1 MKTFYACRLRLH
13 RMEEKPAKPLSKL
26 YDILADI
33 KEEIIVPL
41 AKTSGI
47 HKIEESTISSIKTK
61 NNFNSADFD
70 TFKTINKSL
79 LPKPKFK
86 LLGKAD
92 RRALGMESTS
102 SAQATNGK
110 QEEDEQ
116 DDRGERRNDI
126 TIVKQV
132 KDRQTT
138 ASNGWITLAKS
149 NSLHG
154 DIVGSEGL

>member
-1 MKTFYACRLRLH
+1 
-13 RMEEKPAKPLSKL
+13 MEEKPAKPLSKL
-26 YDILADI
+26 HDILADI

-61 NNFNSADFD
+61 NNFKSADFD

-110 QEEDEQ
+110 EEEDEQ
-116 DDRGERRNDI
+116 DDRGERMHDI
-126 TIVKQV
+126 TVKQV

-149 NSLHG
+149 NSLYG

>member
-1 MKTFYACRLRLH
+1 
-13 RMEEKPAKPLSKL
+13 MEDKPAKPLSKL

-110 QEEDEQ
+110 EEEEEEEA
-116 DDRGERRNDI
+116 R
-126 TIVKQV
+126 
-132 KDRQTT
+132 
-138 ASNGWITLAKS
+138 
-149 NSLHG
+149 
-154 DIVGSEGL
+154 

>member
-1 MKTFYACRLRLH
+1 
-13 RMEEKPAKPLSKL
+13 MEEKPAKPLSKL

-61 NNFNSADFD
+61 NNFKSADFD
-70 TFKTINKSL
+70 TFKTINLSL
-79 LPKPKFK
+79 LPKSKFK

-92 RRALGMESTS
+92 RRALGMESAS

-116 DDRGERRNDI
+116 DDRGERMHDI
-126 TIVKQV
+126 TTVKQV

-149 NSLHG
+149 NSLYG

>member
-1 MKTFYACRLRLH
+1 
-13 RMEEKPAKPLSKL
+13 MEEKPAKPLSKL

-110 QEEDEQ
+110 EEEEEEEEEEEDEQ

>member
-1 MKTFYACRLRLH
+1 MVK
-13 RMEEKPAKPLSKL
+13 KKK
-26 YDILADI
+26 
-33 KEEIIVPL
+33 K
-41 AKTSGI
+41 K
-47 HKIEESTISSIKTK
+47 KK
-61 NNFNSADFD
+61 
-70 TFKTINKSL
+70 
-79 LPKPKFK
+79 
-86 LLGKAD
+86 
-92 RRALGMESTS
+92 
-102 SAQATNGK
+102 
-110 QEEDEQ
+110 Q

>member
-1 MKTFYACRLRLH
+1 
-13 RMEEKPAKPLSKL
+13 MEEKPAKPLSKL

-61 NNFNSADFD
+61 NNFKSADFD

-86 LLGKAD
+86 FLGKAD

-102 SAQATNGK
+102 SAQATDGK

-116 DDRGERRNDI
+116 DDRGERMHDI
-126 TIVKQV
+126 TTVKQV

>member
-1 MKTFYACRLRLH
+1 
-13 RMEEKPAKPLSKL
+13 MEEKPAKPLSKL

-61 NNFNSADFD
+61 NNFKSADFD

-86 LLGKAD
+86 FLGKAD

-116 DDRGERRNDI
+116 DDRGERMHDI
-126 TIVKQV
+126 TTVKQV

>member
-1 MKTFYACRLRLH
+1 
-13 RMEEKPAKPLSKL
+13 MEEKPAKPLSKL

-61 NNFNSADFD
+61 NNFKSADFD
-70 TFKTINKSL
+70 TFKTINLSL

-116 DDRGERRNDI
+116 DDRGERMHDI
-126 TIVKQV
+126 TTVKQV

-138 ASNGWITLAKS
+138 GLLLQSLTACTAILLAPKVCNYS
-149 NSLHG
+149 SSSTVSSLTF
-154 DIVGSEGL
+154 

>member
-1 MKTFYACRLRLH
+1 
-13 RMEEKPAKPLSKL
+13 MEEKPAKPLSKL

-110 QEEDEQ
+110 EEEEEDEQ

-149 NSLHG
+149 NSLYG

>member
-1 MKTFYACRLRLH
+1 
-13 RMEEKPAKPLSKL
+13 MEEKPVKPLSKL

-33 KEEIIVPL
+33 KKEIIVPH
-41 AKTSGI
+41 ATTPGI

-61 NNFNSADFD
+61 NNFKSADFD

-110 QEEDEQ
+110 EEEEEEEEDDE

-126 TIVKQV
+126 TTVKQV

-149 NSLHG
+149 NSLYG

>member
-1 MKTFYACRLRLH
+1 
-13 RMEEKPAKPLSKL
+13 MEEKPAKPLSKL

-110 QEEDEQ
+110 EEEEEEEEDEQ

-149 NSLHG
+149 NSLYG